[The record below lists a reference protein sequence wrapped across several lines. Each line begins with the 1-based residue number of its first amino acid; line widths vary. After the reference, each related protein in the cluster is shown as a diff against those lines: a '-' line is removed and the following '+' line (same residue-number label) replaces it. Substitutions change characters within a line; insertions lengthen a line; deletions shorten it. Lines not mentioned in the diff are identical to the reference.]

1 MKGIMDRN
9 HTIRENLNKVEALI
23 NAVAKL
29 QKASNDLTFNA
40 ILFQLDTLK
49 VLSEETYESLQT
61 VRNSLML
68 LQDARE

>member
-29 QKASNDLTFNA
+29 QEASNDLTFNA